1 MVITNISLDV
11 SGASAAPV
19 IRAKKGDS
27 SSRTLIISLYSGTA
41 PVFLDPSDT
50 TVTLTGK
57 LKSSSC
63 FAYCTVENGS
73 AVYTL
78 ENSFT
83 SEAGKV
89 MCELSVY
96 KSSGSDVKV
105 LYSPTFILDVSD
117 NLDCTDAVE
126 ADDRYTGLSALVT
139 SASACAQR
147 AESAAA
153 LAEKKCNS
161 IPDSVYSQSETDALL
176 ENKATRADADISP
189 ISFSAVENDDRM
201 LLYHIK
207 NSSERYINM
216 GNLFAYII
224 SRIDAAAII
233 DSRSVIFDNENSELV
248 SANVQEVVEELL
260 SKIKS
265 LESRVTALEEAQNA

>member
-27 SSRTLIISLYSGTA
+27 SSRTLIISLCSGTV
-41 PVFLDPSDT
+41 PVLLDPSDT
-50 TVTLTGK
+50 TVILTGK

-63 FAYCTVENGS
+63 LAYCTIENGS

-83 SEAGKV
+83 SEAGRV

-96 KSSGSDVKV
+96 KSTGNDVKV

-117 NLDCTDAVE
+117 NLDCTEALE

-139 SASACAQR
+139 SASASAER
-147 AESAAA
+147 AETAAA
-153 LAEKKCNS
+153 LAEEKCNS
-161 IPDSVYSQSETDALL
+161 MPDSIYSQDETDALL
-176 ENKATRADADISP
+176 KNKATRADAGISV
-189 ISFSAVENDDRM
+189 ISFSAVENNDRM
-201 LLYHIK
+201 LLYHLK
-207 NSSERYINM
+207 DGSERYISM
-216 GNLFAYII
+216 GGLFAYIL
-224 SRIDAAAII
+224 SRIDASPII
-233 DSRSVIFDNENSELV
+233 DSRSVIFDNENTELESV
-248 SANVQEVVEELL
+248 TVQTVLEEML
-260 SKIKS
+260 SKFNS
-265 LESRVTALEEAQNA
+265 LASRVTALEEAQNA

>member
-27 SSRTLIISLYSGTA
+27 SSRTLIISLCSGTA

-63 FAYCTVENGS
+63 FAYCTIENGS

-83 SEAGKV
+83 SEAGRV

-117 NLDCTDAVE
+117 NLDCTDAIE

-139 SASACAQR
+139 SASACAAR
-147 AESAAA
+147 AESAES
-153 LAEKKCNS
+153 LAEEKYNAM
-161 IPDSVYSQSETDALL
+161 PDSIYSKAETDAMLAAKTSRPDTLSSILTHQTLANNDRITVCRDKDKEELYTTMGYLL
-176 ENKATRADADISP
+176 NY
-189 ISFSAVENDDRM
+189 FVVRM
-201 LLYHIK
+201 ESGKLI
-207 NSSERYINM
+207 
-216 GNLFAYII
+216 
-224 SRIDAAAII
+224 AAESIF
-233 DSRSVIFDNENSELV
+233 FDNENSELESTDV
-248 SANVQEVVEELL
+248 YAAIEELL
-260 SKIKS
+260 AKINALS
-265 LESRVTALEEAQNA
+265 SRIAVLEESQNA

>member
-27 SSRTLIISLYSGTA
+27 SSRTLIISLCSGTV
-41 PVFLDPSDT
+41 PVLLDPSDT
-50 TVTLTGK
+50 TVILTGK

-63 FAYCTVENGS
+63 LAYCTIENGS

-83 SEAGKV
+83 SEAGRV

-96 KSSGSDVKV
+96 KSTGNDVKV

-117 NLDCTDAVE
+117 NLDCTEALE

-139 SASACAQR
+139 SASASAER
-147 AESAAA
+147 AETAAA
-153 LAEKKCNS
+153 LAEEKCNS
-161 IPDSVYSQSETDALL
+161 MPNSIYSQDETDALL
-176 ENKATRADADISP
+176 KNKATRADAGISV
-189 ISFSAVENDDRM
+189 ISFSAVENNDRM
-201 LLYHIK
+201 LLYHLK
-207 NSSERYINM
+207 DGSERYISM
-216 GNLFAYII
+216 GGLFAYIL
-224 SRIDAAAII
+224 SRIDASPII
-233 DSRSVIFDNENSELV
+233 DSRSVIFDNENTELESV
-248 SANVQEVVEELL
+248 TVQTVLEEML
-260 SKIKS
+260 SKFNS
-265 LESRVTALEEAQNA
+265 LASRVTALEEAQNA